1 MHDALLPAVGS
12 GRVPPATFDGVFPA
26 DLRARILAD
35 ESVALKA

>member
-1 MHDALLPAVGS
+1 VHDALLPAVGS